1 MPGFDPFRDI
11 DRLLGDVTRTPASVA
26 MPMDLYRT
34 GDDFVAHIDLPGVDP
49 ASIDIDM
56 DGATVTVRAERKNP
70 VADEGAQ
77 WLARERAVGTFARQ
91 LTLGRGLATDKTRH
105 GQDQRLVLRRR
116 PDPHHPGGRGREAAQ
131 DPGAALGS
139 GQPDRGQRRVR
150 VDASPRA
157 DRSSPHATAG
167 RPGWGAPPS
176 RSAFLSQRRVSRRQH
191 RDTTHTSEPYR
202 AQIPHDGALV

>member
-91 LTLGRGLATDKTRH
+91 LTLGRGLATDKISASYSD
-105 GQDQRLVLRRR
+105 GVLTLTI
-116 PDPHHPGGRGREAAQ
+116 PVAETAK
-131 DPGAALGS
+131 
-139 GQPDRGQRRVR
+139 
-150 VDASPRA
+150 PRKIEVQ
-157 DRSSPHATAG
+157 HT
-167 RPGWGAPPS
+167 S
-176 RSAFLSQRRVSRRQH
+176 RSNEIEGSVEESQQ
-191 RDTTHTSEPYR
+191 E
-202 AQIPHDGALV
+202 G